1 MTGNI
6 ERENPMRKTLSCAT
20 LFLFI
25 LITAEAQPELQWDFR
40 NGTQKGKTWSF
51 QSADS
56 KRKRHSDEMVP

>member
-1 MTGNI
+1 
-6 ERENPMRKTLSCAT
+6 MRKTLSCAT

-56 KRKRHSDEMVP
+56 KRKGTVT

>member
-25 LITAEAQPELQWDFR
+25 LITAEAQPGAVSSENFFFSCLL
-40 NGTQKGKTWSF
+40 SIL
-51 QSADS
+51 
-56 KRKRHSDEMVP
+56 KRSPKREPGMR